1 MGSRL
6 DFACQAG
13 PGDWVLT
20 SIEDLLTSTQRLG
33 LPMGWCLFPVPH
45 GVIFA
50 HNVVDFRELDAYS
63 DKTVIVIDINN
74 TPLDSFADCC
84 GFYDDEDGREH
95 SSSSSSS
102 SSESGRRNGGGRGL
116 VTYTEV
122 RFNPKPDRHSDS
134 DSAASAS
141 GSRDASFTHNRL
153 LSARN
158 DVNNSSSSSSS
169 SSASE
174 DNQERSSN
182 TEAYLPPPPVDSRTI
197 VYKTQ
202 KRFFSAVDVV
212 DLLKSTESYQV
223 F

>member
-1 MGSRL
+1 MPQSRRARKKTAKKKN
-6 DFACQAG
+6 DRPP
-13 PGDWVLT
+13 PGCA
-20 SIEDLLTSTQRLG
+20 
-33 LPMGWCLFPVPH
+33 MNLF
-45 GVIFA
+45 
-50 HNVVDFRELDAYS
+50 LM
-63 DKTVIVIDINN
+63 
-74 TPLDSFADCC
+74 SF
-84 GFYDDEDGREH
+84 
-95 SSSSSSS
+95 
-102 SSESGRRNGGGRGL
+102 
-116 VTYTEV
+116 TEI